1 MTLTEEFTHKY
12 VAILRCRTWGEWP
25 EWNRFFLPAYEEP
38 LPLPDG
44 RRLLLSIHIATYA
57 KRDRP
62 EATPAKP
69 LEKTSPILW
78 RGRMVIAYWQGK
90 HYLQDPVD
98 ELTAVDRYYEAYKG
112 EDDNHLHDRL
122 ADPAS
127 PTN

>member
-44 RRLLLSIHIATYA
+44 RRLLLSIHVATYA

-62 EATPAKP
+62 EATPCQAPGEGGADGGPRPNGAGLWDGKP
-69 LEKTSPILW
+69 VLEGS
-78 RGRMVIAYWQGK
+78 RGGV
-90 HYLQDPVD
+90 
-98 ELTAVDRYYEAYKG
+98 
-112 EDDNHLHDRL
+112 
-122 ADPAS
+122 
-127 PTN
+127 